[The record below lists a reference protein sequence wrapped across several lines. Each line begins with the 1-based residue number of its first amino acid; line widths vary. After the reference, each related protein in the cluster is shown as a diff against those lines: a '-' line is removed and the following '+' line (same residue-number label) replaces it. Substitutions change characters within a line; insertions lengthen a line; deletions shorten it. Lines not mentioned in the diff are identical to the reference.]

1 MRSVVQEM
9 DQSEK
14 ASMARCKLVLGAMAA
29 SDGNPIAKRKII
41 RSLCRA
47 DPKVRSMA
55 RAVQSFYFP
64 KEERICL

>member
-1 MRSVVQEM
+1 MQEM

-14 ASMARCKLVLGAMAA
+14 ASVARCKLVLGAMAA
-29 SDGNPIAKRKII
+29 SGGNPVAKREII
-41 RSLCRA
+41 RRLCRA
-47 DPKVRSMA
+47 DPKVASMA